1 MHEYWRICYAKN
13 KERIRQRLWPKQNQI
28 IVRFGARVKESGKL
42 DMSLVSNTLWNTEG
56 QDLKIL
62 KS

>member
-1 MHEYWRICYAKN
+1 MP
-13 KERIRQRLWPKQNQI
+13 RIRNVSGKDFDQKQNQI

-42 DMSLVSNTLWNTEG
+42 DMSLVPNTLWNTEG